1 MTSSHKPVRRPLHRW
16 MGLILGACL
25 AAAPGLAH
33 AAASLDLFYERTV
46 MTVADQRCGLFEPG
60 VRSALSAA
68 QVQARGAALRG
79 GSDRATL
86 QGIEQRARA
95 KVMSIP
101 CKSNDMTV
109 AANRVRQAFEGYARV
124 IRMDYPGDQLTWKA
138 DRSSSVAAVRW
149 RLVQDITQKGD
160 RMVFG
165 LAGREGANAVMAVAR
180 FKTDE
185 APYAARLI
193 MRDDILTVGPYL
205 DTRGAS
211 RTSTP
216 LDRRLSPLGSQA
228 SFSAEARS
236 RAGVDLLPKTMTS
249 GWAFRFPADA
259 ARALANLDPRES
271 VAVDFFF
278 PGDKVRRLY
287 VEVGDFAAGR
297 AFLQVAT
304 R

>member
-1 MTSSHKPVRRPLHRW
+1 

-25 AAAPGLAH
+25 TAAPSLAS

-60 VRSALSAA
+60 VRTALSAA
-68 QVQARGAALRG
+68 QVQARGAALRA
-79 GSDRATL
+79 GSDRASL
-86 QGIEQRARA
+86 QAIEQRARTR
-95 KVMSIP
+95 VMATP
-101 CKSNDMTV
+101 CRSPDMTV
-109 AANRVRQAFEGYARV
+109 AADRVRRAFEGYAKV

-149 RLVQDITQKGD
+149 RLAQDVTQRGD
-160 RMVFG
+160 RMIFG

-180 FKTDE
+180 FKTDD
-185 APYAARLI
+185 APYAAHLV

-205 DTRGAS
+205 DTRGGS

-216 LDRRLSPLGSQA
+216 LDRRLAPQDSQT

-249 GWAFRFPADA
+249 GWAFRFPAEA

-271 VAVDFFF
+271 VAVDFLF

>member
-1 MTSSHKPVRRPLHRW
+1 MLRW

-25 AAAPGLAH
+25 AAAPSLAS
-33 AAASLDLFYERTV
+33 AAASLDLYYERTV
-46 MTVADQRCGLFEPG
+46 MTLADQRCGLFEPG
-60 VRSALSAA
+60 VRTALSAA
-68 QVQARGAALRG
+68 QVQARGAALRA
-79 GSDRATL
+79 GSDRAAL
-86 QGIEQRARA
+86 QAIEQRARV
-95 KVMSIP
+95 KVAATS
-101 CKSNDMTV
+101 CKSPDMAV
-109 AANRVRQAFEGYARV
+109 AADRVRHAFEGYARM

-149 RLVQDITQKGD
+149 RLTQDITQRGD

-180 FKTDE
+180 FKTNDT
-185 APYAARLI
+185 PYTARLI

-211 RTSTP
+211 RTTTP
-216 LDRRLSPLGSQA
+216 LDRRLAPQGSQA

-236 RAGVDLLPKTMTS
+236 RAGVDLLPKSMSS
-249 GWAFRFPADA
+249 GWAFRFPPEA
-259 ARALANLDPRES
+259 ARALANLDPREA

-278 PGDKVRRLY
+278 PGDQVRRLY